1 VRGAPNEAPTNQA
14 MYEILRTSQFKR
26 DVKLAQKRG
35 KDSSDLRTVIETL
48 AQGRTLPARY
58 RDHQLKGMFKDCREC
73 HIEGDWLLVYRI
85 EGQALQLV
93 RTGTHSDLFR

>member
-1 VRGAPNEAPTNQA
+1 

-35 KDSSDLRTVIETL
+35 KDTGDFRSVIETL
-48 AQGRTLPARY
+48 AQGQSLPAKY
-58 RDHQLKGMFKDCREC
+58 RDHQLKGVFKDCREC
-73 HIEGDWLLVYRI
+73 HIEGDWLLIYRI
-85 EGQALQLV
+85 EGNALQLV

>member
-1 VRGAPNEAPTNQA
+1 

-35 KDSSDLRTVIETL
+35 KDTGDLRTVIETL
-48 AQGRTLPARY
+48 AQGQALPAKY
-58 RDHQLKGMFKDCREC
+58 RDHQLKGVFKDCREC
-73 HIEGDWLLVYRI
+73 HIEGDWLLIYRI
-85 EGQALQLV
+85 EANVLQLV